1 MQSLRPSI
9 LLFVGLFIPCAN
21 AFIVPCRVQT
31 MPVTNDESSFAI
43 LNSDQIKLFA
53 ASSKDES
60 DVGAF
65 GKFKDVV
72 YDAIDG
78 TKGLLFQEGNEQ
90 TPVRPID
97 GYALKISKEDEIE
110 GQQEGPGQRILKQ
123 YENESFDEEE
133 VGVFGQTKDI
143 FYGAVD
149 ALTVKK
155 ARKDKQGFSNDV
167 NTLKAISKA
176 STNEVSSDYQ
186 QLLPLLES
194 KNPIL
199 RMRGEMKLKR
209 IEELK
214 LKRKRDAE
222 REVAFNKLKVS
233 SN

>member
-1 MQSLRPSI
+1 
-9 LLFVGLFIPCAN
+9 
-21 AFIVPCRVQT
+21 

-43 LNSDQIKLFA
+43 LNSYQVKLFA

-65 GKFKDVV
+65 GKFKDVM

-78 TKGLLFQEGNEQ
+78 TKGLLFQKGKEQ
-90 TPVRPID
+90 TPVKPID
-97 GYALKISKEDEIE
+97 GYALKISREDEIE

-155 ARKDKQGFSNDV
+155 ARKDKQGFSDDV

-186 QLLPLLES
+186 KLSPLLES
-194 KNPIL
+194 TNPIQ
-199 RMRGEMKLKR
+199 RMRGEMELKR

-233 SN
+233 SNYFNSTTNVAKICL